1 VRSWAPG
8 SCERMRFADVRV
20 LDFCWVGA
28 GAFVTR
34 LLADMGADVI
44 KVESQAHPDNLRLSG
59 PHKAGARHLEGS
71 GYFASRN
78 TNKKSIALNMGRP
91 EARAI
96 AKRLAQKCSV
106 VTNNFRPG
114 IMERWGLGYAELAA
128 ANPALIY
135 LSMPMQ
141 GSAGPHKSY
150 IGFGSTIAAISGLVE
165 MSGAP
170 GRAPIGTGTHYPDHV
185 PNPGHALVGLLAAL
199 FHRARTGEGQYIEL
213 AQLESTVNLMGPSIL
228 RYSAS
233 GALPARTGNR
243 RNGSAPCGVF
253 GCAGDDVWCAIEIED
268 DAGWQ
273 ALVEVLGRPQWMADR
288 RFDTPMGR
296 SQCIDVIEEKLAQET
311 RRFEADALVRALQS
325 RGVACSVVET
335 SRDVM
340 EDRQLNAR
348 GYWRGIDHAEMGRIT
363 VNVPP
368 FFATDQGRKREPAPP
383 PLLGEH
389 TREIA
394 TSLLGL
400 SDSECT
406 RLMNEQVLW

>member
-1 VRSWAPG
+1 
-8 SCERMRFADVRV
+8 MRFSDLRV

-34 LLADMGADVI
+34 LLADLGADVI
-44 KVESQAHPDNLRLSG
+44 KVESHAHPDNLRLSG
-59 PHKAGARHLEGS
+59 PHKPGAKHLEGS

-96 AKRLAQKCSV
+96 ARQLAAKCSV

-114 IMERWGLGYAELAA
+114 IMERWGLGYQELAA
-128 ANPALIY
+128 ADPSLIY
-135 LSMPMQ
+135 LAMPMQ

-165 MSGAP
+165 MSGSP
-170 GRAPIGTGTHYPDHV
+170 DRAPIGTGTHYPDHV
-185 PNPGHALVGLLAAL
+185 PNPGHALVGLLAAI

-228 RYSAS
+228 HHSAS
-233 GALPARTGNR
+233 GALPHRNGNR
-243 RNGSAPCGVF
+243 RDGSAPCGVF
-253 GCAGDDVWCAIEIED
+253 PCAGDDVWCAIEIEN

-273 ALVEVLGRPQWMADR
+273 ALIETLGRPQWMTDSG
-288 RFDTPMGR
+288 FDTFAGR
-296 SQCIDVIEEKLAQET
+296 SENIEAIETKLAQET
-311 RRFEADALVRALQS
+311 HGLEADALMTKLQA
-325 RGVACSVVET
+325 RGVACSLVET

-368 FFATDQGRKREPAPP
+368 FFSVEEGRKREPSPP
-383 PLLGEH
+383 PLLGEQ

-400 SDSECT
+400 SESECT

>member
-1 VRSWAPG
+1 
-8 SCERMRFADVRV
+8 MRFSDLRV

-34 LLADMGADVI
+34 LLADLGADVI
-44 KVESQAHPDNLRLSG
+44 KVESHAHPDNLRLSG
-59 PHKAGARHLEGS
+59 PHKAGAKHLEGS

-91 EARAI
+91 EARAL
-96 AKRLAQKCSV
+96 AKQLAQKCSV

-128 ANPALIY
+128 ADPSLIY
-135 LSMPMQ
+135 LAMPMQ
-141 GSAGPHKSY
+141 GSSGPHKSY

-165 MSGAP
+165 MSGSP
-170 GRAPIGTGTHYPDHV
+170 ERAPIGTGTHYPDHV
-185 PNPGHALVGLLAAL
+185 PNPGHALVGLLAAI

-213 AQLESTVNLMGPSIL
+213 AQLESTVNLLGPSIL
-228 RYSAS
+228 RHSAS
-233 GALPARTGNR
+233 GALPHRTGNR
-243 RNGSAPCGVF
+243 RDGAVPCGVF
-253 GCAGDDVWCAIEIED
+253 GCAGDDVWCAIEVED

-273 ALVEVLGRPQWMADR
+273 ALAEVLGRPHWMTDP
-288 RFDTPMGR
+288 RFDTLIGR
-296 SQCIDVIEEKLAQET
+296 SQNIDAIEGKLTDET
-311 RRFEADALVRALQS
+311 RKHKAEELVLLLQA
-325 RGVACSVVET
+325 RGVASSVVET

-368 FFATDQGRKREPAPP
+368 FFSAEEGRKREPGPP
-383 PLLGEH
+383 PLLGEQ

-394 TSLLGL
+394 TTLLGL
-400 SDSECT
+400 SESECT
-406 RLMNEQVLW
+406 RLMKEEVLW

>member
-1 VRSWAPG
+1 
-8 SCERMRFADVRV
+8 MRFADLRV

-34 LLADMGADVI
+34 LLADLGAEVI
-44 KVESQAHPDNLRLSG
+44 KVESHAHPDNLRLSG
-59 PHKAGARHLEGS
+59 PHKAGAKHLEGS

-78 TNKKSIALNMGRP
+78 TNKKSLALNMGHP
-91 EARAI
+91 EARAL

-128 ANPALIY
+128 KNPSLIY
-135 LSMPMQ
+135 LAMPMQ
-141 GSAGPHKSY
+141 GSSGPNKSY

-170 GRAPIGTGTHYPDHV
+170 DRAPIGTGTHYPDHV
-185 PNPGHALVGLLAAL
+185 PNPGHALVGLLAAI

-228 RYSAS
+228 RYAAC
-233 GALPARTGNR
+233 GELPQRAGNR
-243 RNGSAPCGVF
+243 REGVAPGGVF
-253 GCAGDDVWCAIEIED
+253 PCQGEDAWCAFEVESD
-268 DAGWQ
+268 QGWQ
-273 ALVEVLGRPQWMADR
+273 ALADVLGHPSWMTDASLA
-288 RFDTPMGR
+288 TLAGR
-296 SQCIDVIEEKLAQET
+296 ATRVDMIEGKLAEET
-311 RRFEADALVRALQS
+311 RRFQATDLVTLLQA
-325 RGVACSVVET
+325 RGIASAVVET

-340 EDRQLNAR
+340 EDRQLKAR
-348 GYWRGIDHAEMGRIT
+348 GYWREIDHVEMGRIT
-363 VNVPP
+363 VNLPP
-368 FFATDQGRKREPAPP
+368 FCATEEGRTREPAPP

-389 TREIA
+389 THEIA
-394 TSLLGL
+394 TGLLGL
-400 SDSECT
+400 TESEYT

>member
-1 VRSWAPG
+1 
-8 SCERMRFADVRV
+8 MRFSDLRV

-34 LLADMGADVI
+34 LLADLGADVI
-44 KVESQAHPDNLRLSG
+44 KVESHAHPDNLRLSG
-59 PHKAGARHLEGS
+59 PHKAGAKHLEGS

-91 EARAI
+91 EARAL
-96 AKRLAQKCSV
+96 AKQLAQKCSV

-128 ANPALIY
+128 ADPSLIY
-135 LSMPMQ
+135 LAMPMQ
-141 GSAGPHKSY
+141 GSSGPHKSY

-165 MSGAP
+165 MSGSP
-170 GRAPIGTGTHYPDHV
+170 DRAPIGTGTHYPDHI
-185 PNPGHALVGLLAAL
+185 PNPGHALVGLLAAI
-199 FHRARTGEGQYIEL
+199 FHRVRTGEGQYIEL
-213 AQLESTVNLMGPSIL
+213 AQLESTVNLLGPSIL

-233 GALPARTGNR
+233 GALPHRTGNR
-243 RNGSAPCGVF
+243 RDGSVPCGVF
-253 GCAGDDVWCAIEIED
+253 GCAGDDVWCAIEVED

-273 ALVEVLGRPQWMADR
+273 ALAEVLGRPQWMTDPG
-288 RFDTPMGR
+288 FDTLMGR
-296 SQCIDVIEEKLAQET
+296 SQNIDAIEAKLGEET
-311 RRFEADALVRALQS
+311 RKHNAEALVSRLQA
-325 RGVACSVVET
+325 RGVASSVVET

-368 FFATDQGRKREPAPP
+368 FFSAEEGRKREPGPP
-383 PLLGEH
+383 PLLGEQ

-400 SDSECT
+400 SESECT
-406 RLMNEQVLW
+406 RLMKEEVLW

>member
-1 VRSWAPG
+1 
-8 SCERMRFADVRV
+8 MRFADLRV

-34 LLADMGADVI
+34 LLADLGAEVI
-44 KVESQAHPDNLRLSG
+44 KVESHAHPDNLRLSG

-78 TNKKSIALNMGRP
+78 TNKKSIALNMSHP
-91 EARAI
+91 QARAI
-96 AKRLAQKCSV
+96 ARQLAQKCSV

-128 ANPALIY
+128 ADPALIY
-135 LSMPMQ
+135 LAMPMQ

-165 MSGAP
+165 MSGSP
-170 GRAPIGTGTHYPDHV
+170 DRAPIGTGTHYPDHV
-185 PNPGHALVGLLAAL
+185 PNPGHALVGLLAAI

-213 AQLESTVNLMGPSIL
+213 AQLESTVNLLGPSIL

-233 GALPARTGNR
+233 GALPRRSGNR
-243 RNGSAPCGVF
+243 RDGSVPCGVF
-253 GCAGDDVWCAIEIED
+253 RCAGDDVWCAIEIES

-273 ALVEVLGRPQWMADR
+273 ALAETLGRPQWMTDPR
-288 RFDTPMGR
+288 LDTLMGR
-296 SQCIDVIEEKLAQET
+296 SEYIDAIESKLAEET
-311 RRFEADALVRALQS
+311 RRHAADALVLALQA
-325 RGVACSVVET
+325 RGVASAVVET

-340 EDRQLNAR
+340 EDRQLNTR
-348 GYWRGIDHAEMGRIT
+348 GYWRSIDHAEMGRIT

-368 FFATDQGRKREPAPP
+368 FFSAQEGRKREPAPP
-383 PLLGEH
+383 PLLGEQ

-394 TSLLGL
+394 TTLLGL
-400 SDSECT
+400 SETECT

>member
-1 VRSWAPG
+1 
-8 SCERMRFADVRV
+8 MRFSDLRV

-34 LLADMGADVI
+34 LLADLGAEVI
-44 KVESQAHPDNLRLSG
+44 KVESHAHPDNLRLSG
-59 PHKAGARHLEGS
+59 PHKSGARHLEGS

-78 TNKKSIALNMGRP
+78 TNKKSIALNMARP

-96 AKRLAQKCSV
+96 ARRLARMCSV

-114 IMERWGLGYAELAA
+114 IMERWGLGYAALAA
-128 ANPALIY
+128 ADPAVIY
-135 LSMPMQ
+135 LAMPMQ
-141 GSAGPHKSY
+141 GSSGPHRSY

-165 MSGAP
+165 MSGSAD
-170 GRAPIGTGTHYPDHV
+170 RAPIGTGTHYPDHV

-213 AQLESTVNLMGPSIL
+213 AQLESTVNLLGPSIM

-233 GALPARTGNR
+233 GALPRRNGNR
-243 RNGSAPCGVF
+243 RHGSAPCGVF
-253 GCAGDDVWCAIEIED
+253 PCAGDDVWCAIEIEND
-268 DAGWQ
+268 EGWQ
-273 ALVEVLGRPQWMADR
+273 ALVEVLGRPQWMTDPR
-288 RFDTPMGR
+288 LDTVTGR
-296 SQCIDVIEEKLAQET
+296 SESIDAIEANLARET
-311 RRFEADALVRALQS
+311 RRCKADALVLALQA
-325 RGVACSVVET
+325 RGVASSVVET

-340 EDRQLNAR
+340 EDRQLKAR
-348 GYWRGIDHAEMGRIT
+348 GYWREIDHAEMGRIT

-368 FFATDQGRKREPAPP
+368 FFSVEEGRKREPAPP
-383 PLLGEH
+383 PMLGEQ

-400 SDSECT
+400 SESECT
-406 RLMNEQVLW
+406 QLMNEQVLW

>member
-1 VRSWAPG
+1 
-8 SCERMRFADVRV
+8 MRFSDLRV

-34 LLADMGADVI
+34 LLADLGADVI
-44 KVESQAHPDNLRLSG
+44 KVESRAHPDNLRLSG
-59 PHKAGARHLEGS
+59 PHKTGAKHLEGS

-78 TNKKSIALNMGRP
+78 TNKKSIALNMGHP
-91 EARAI
+91 QARAL
-96 AKRLAQKCSV
+96 AKELAKKCSV

-114 IMERWGLGYAELAA
+114 IMERWGLGYAELSAA
-128 ANPALIY
+128 DPSLIY
-135 LSMPMQ
+135 LAMPMQ
-141 GSAGPHKSY
+141 GSSGPHKSY

-165 MSGAP
+165 MSGSP
-170 GRAPIGTGTHYPDHV
+170 DRAPIGTGTHYPDHV
-185 PNPGHALVGLLAAL
+185 PNPGHALVGLLAAI
-199 FHRARTGEGQYIEL
+199 FHRTRTGEGQYIEL

-233 GALPARTGNR
+233 GALPYRNGNR

-253 GCAGDDVWCAIEIED
+253 PCAGEDVWCAIEIEN

-273 ALVEVLGRPQWMADR
+273 ALVETLGRPQWMTDPGLG
-288 RFDTPMGR
+288 TLIGR
-296 SQCIDVIEEKLAQET
+296 SQNIDMIEQKLAQET
-311 RRFEADALVRALQS
+311 RNQKAEELVVALQA
-325 RGVACSVVET
+325 RGVASSVVET

-348 GYWRGIDHAEMGRIT
+348 GYWREINHAEMGRIT

-368 FFATDQGRKREPAPP
+368 FFATEDGRSREPAPP
-383 PLLGEH
+383 PLLGEQ

-394 TSLLGL
+394 TTLLGL
-400 SDSECT
+400 SESECT
-406 RLMNEQVLW
+406 RLINEQVLW